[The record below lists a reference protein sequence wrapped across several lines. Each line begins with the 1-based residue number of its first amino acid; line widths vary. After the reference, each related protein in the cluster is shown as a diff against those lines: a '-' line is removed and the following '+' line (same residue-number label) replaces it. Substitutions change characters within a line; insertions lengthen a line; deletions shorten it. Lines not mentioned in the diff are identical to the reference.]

1 MKKLSKVVLF
11 LLVAALALSAC
22 KVVTITPPEVEP
34 TATVEVTEPTT
45 EVVVEPTEDLGPQP
59 TADTRL
65 TGDDGNM
72 VCTIVPPL
80 FSELT
85 PEQEAQLAVFPPV
98 SEEDWTKGPEDAMI
112 TVMEYT
118 DFQCPYCAMAQAEFE
133 KLLEMYPDD
142 VRLVYR
148 SLPLVSIHP
157 NAQVAAQAAE
167 AAGLQGKFWEMY
179 SALFTKQSDWSG
191 LTAEE
196 FLAWLSTEAET
207 LGLDVEQFSKD
218 TVSEALQQKIQGE
231 LDYANS
237 IGLGSTPTV
246 LVNGRPI
253 NNWYASGIKPII
265 EVVKVEDS
273 LMKEC
278 PPWVID
284 VEKTYTATITT
295 ENGDMTLELYPEAAP
310 LAVNSFVYLAREGFY
325 DGVTFHRVY
334 RDFMAQTGDPTGTGW
349 SGAGYQ
355 FREET
360 VDDLTFDEAYMVGV
374 ARGQESGSS
383 GSQFFITYVP
393 YPSLNG
399 LYTIFGKL
407 VDGVDVFEQ
416 ITERDADQNPDAPV
430 GDEVISITIT
440 EE

>member
-22 KVVTITPPEVEP
+22 KVATITPPVVEP
-34 TATVEVTEPTT
+34 TAIVEETEAAT

-59 TADTRL
+59 TVDTRL

-72 VCTIVPPL
+72 VCTIVEPL

-85 PEQEAQLAVFPPV
+85 PEEEAQLAVFPPV
-98 SEEDWTKGPEDAMI
+98 SEADWTKGPEDAII

-118 DFQCPYCAMAQAEFE
+118 DFQCPYCAMAQVEFE

-148 SLPLVSIHP
+148 SLPLVGIHP

-167 AAGLQGKFWEMY
+167 AAGAQGKFWEMY
-179 SALFTKQSDWSG
+179 EALFTKQADWSG
-191 LTAEE
+191 LTSEE
-196 FLAWLSTEAET
+196 FLAWLSTEAT
-207 LGLDVEQFSKD
+207 VLGLDEAQFSQD
-218 TVSEALQQKIQGE
+218 TSSEDIQKKIQAE
-231 LDYANS
+231 IDYANS

-253 NNWYASGIKPII
+253 SNWYASGIKPII
-265 EVVKVEDS
+265 EVVKIEDS

-284 VEKTYTATITT
+284 VEKTYTATVTT
-295 ENGDMTLELYPEAAP
+295 KNGDMTIDLYPKAAP

-334 RDFMAQTGDPTGTGW
+334 HNFMAQTGDPTGTGW

-355 FREET
+355 YREEI
-360 VDDLTFDEAYMVGV
+360 VDELTFDEAYVLGV
-374 ARGQESGSS
+374 ARGQGSGTS

-430 GDEVISITIT
+430 GDEIISITII

>member
-1 MKKLSKVVLF
+1 MKKYSKIVLF
-11 LLVAALALSAC
+11 FLVAALALSAC
-22 KVVTITPPEVEP
+22 KVATITPPEVEP
-34 TATVEVTEPTT
+34 TATVAATEPVTT
-45 EVVVEPTEDLGPQP
+45 EVVVPTEDLGPQP

-72 VCTIVPPL
+72 VCTIVEPL
-80 FSELT
+80 FGELT

-98 SEEDWTKGPEDAMI
+98 SEADWTKGPEDAII
-112 TVMEYT
+112 TVTEYT
-118 DFQCPYCAMAQAEFE
+118 DFQCPYCSMAQVEFE
-133 KLLEMYPDD
+133 KLMEMYPDD

-179 SALFTKQSDWSG
+179 DALFTKQGDWSG

-196 FLAWLSTEAET
+196 FLAWLSTEAEA
-207 LGLDVEQFSKD
+207 LDLDVEQFSKD
-218 TVSEALQQKIQGE
+218 TQSEALKTKIQE
-231 LDYANS
+231 AIDYASS

-246 LVNGRPI
+246 LINGRPI
-253 NNWYASGIKPII
+253 SNWYASGIKPII

-273 LMKEC
+273 LMKVC
-278 PPWVID
+278 PPLVID
-284 VEKTYTATITT
+284 VDKTYTATIKTK
-295 ENGDMTLELYPEAAP
+295 NGDMTLELYPKAAP

-334 RDFMAQTGDPTGTGW
+334 HTFMAQTGDPTGTGW

-355 FREET
+355 FREEI
-360 VDDLTFDEAYMVGV
+360 VPELTFDEAYMVGV
-374 ARGQESGSS
+374 ARGQESGTS

-416 ITERDADQNPDAPV
+416 ITERDADQNPDAPI
-430 GDEVISITIT
+430 GDEIISITII
-440 EE
+440 EK

>member
-1 MKKLSKVVLF
+1 MNKYSKIVLF
-11 LLVAALALSAC
+11 LMVAALTLSAC
-22 KVVTITPPEVEP
+22 KVATITPPVEEP
-34 TATVEVTEPTT
+34 TAIVEETEAVSDVPA
-45 EVVVEPTEDLGPQP
+45 EPTEDLGPQP

-72 VCTIVPPL
+72 LCTIVEPL

-85 PEQEAQLAVFPPV
+85 PEEEAQLAVFPPV
-98 SEEDWTKGPEDAMI
+98 SEEDWTKGPENAII
-112 TVMEYT
+112 TIIEYT
-118 DFQCPYCAMAQAEFE
+118 EFQCPYCAMAYQEFE
-133 KLLEMYPDD
+133 KLMDMYPED

-148 SLPLVSIHP
+148 PYPLISIHP

-179 SALFTKQSDWSG
+179 SNLFDKQSEWNSLTIDEFRDWLAG
-191 LTAEE
+191 EATA
-196 FLAWLSTEAET
+196 
-207 LGLDVEQFSKD
+207 LGLDEVQFTED
-218 TVSEALQQKIQGE
+218 TVSDSVVEKIQSAM
-231 LDYANS
+231 DYAQS
-237 IGLGSTPTV
+237 IGMNSVPTV
-246 LVNGRPI
+246 LINGRPI
-253 NNWYASGIKPII
+253 GNWYASGISPII
-265 EVVKVEDS
+265 EVVKIEDS

-278 PPWVID
+278 PPFVID

-295 ENGDMTLELYPEAAP
+295 ENGDMTIELYPEAAP

-334 RDFMAQTGDPTGTGW
+334 HEFMAQTGDPTGTGW

-355 FREET
+355 YREEI
-360 VDDLTFDEAYMVGV
+360 VPELTFDEAYMLGV
-374 ARGQESGSS
+374 ARGQESGTS

-399 LYTIFGKL
+399 MYTIFGKL

-430 GDEVISITIT
+430 GDEIISITIT
-440 EE
+440 EK

>member
-1 MKKLSKVVLF
+1 VQE
-11 LLVAALALSAC
+11 
-22 KVVTITPPEVEP
+22 TE
-34 TATVEVTEPTT
+34 TAT
-45 EVVVEPTEDLGPQP
+45 EVVAEPTEDLTPQP

-65 TGDDGNM
+65 IGDDGKM
-72 VCTIVPPL
+72 VCTIVEPL
-80 FSELT
+80 FRELT
-85 PEQEAQLAVFPPV
+85 PEQEAQLAVFPQV
-98 SEEDWTKGPEDAMI
+98 SKEDWTKGPEDAII

-118 DFQCPYCAMAQAEFE
+118 DFQCPYCAMAQVELE

-148 SLPLVSIHP
+148 ALPLVGIHP
-157 NAQVAAQAAE
+157 NATLAAQAAE
-167 AAGLQGKFWEMY
+167 AAGAQGKFWEMY
-179 SALFTKQSDWSG
+179 EALFTKQADWSG
-191 LTAEE
+191 LTSEE
-196 FLAWLSTEAET
+196 FLAWLSAEAT
-207 LGLDVEQFSKD
+207 ALGLDEAQFSQD
-218 TVSEALQQKIQGE
+218 TSSEDIQKKIQAE
-231 LDYANS
+231 IDYANS

-253 NNWYASGIKPII
+253 SNWYASGVKPII
-265 EVVKVEDS
+265 EVVKIEDS

-295 ENGDMTLELYPEAAP
+295 KNGDMTIDLYPKAAP

-334 RDFMAQTGDPTGTGW
+334 HDFMAQTGDPTGTGW

-355 FREET
+355 YREEI
-360 VDDLTFDEAYMVGV
+360 VDELTFDDPYMLGV
-374 ARGQESGSS
+374 ARSQAEATS

-393 YPSLNG
+393 YPTLNG

-407 VDGVDVFEQ
+407 VDGVDVFEM
-416 ITERDADQNPDAPV
+416 ITERDADQNPDAPL
-430 GDEVISITIT
+430 GDKILSITIT

>member
-334 RDFMAQTGDPTGTGW
+334 HTFMAQTGDPTGTGW

>member
-1 MKKLSKVVLF
+1 MKRISKVVLF

-59 TADTRL
+59 TVDTRL
-65 TGDDGNM
+65 TGDDGKM
-72 VCTIVPPL
+72 ICSIVPPL

-98 SEEDWTKGPEDAMI
+98 SEDDWTKGPKDAMI

-118 DFQCPYCAMAQAEFE
+118 DFQCPYCAMAQAELE

-207 LGLDVEQFSKD
+207 LGLDVEQFSQD

-231 LDYANS
+231 IDYANS

-253 NNWYASGIKPII
+253 SNWYASGIKPII

-295 ENGDMTLELYPEAAP
+295 QNGDMTLELYPEAAP

-325 DGVTFHRVY
+325 NGVTFHRVY
-334 RDFMAQTGDPTGTGW
+334 HDFMAQSGDPTGTGW

-374 ARGQESGSS
+374 ARGQESGTS

-430 GDEVISITIT
+430 GDEIISITII